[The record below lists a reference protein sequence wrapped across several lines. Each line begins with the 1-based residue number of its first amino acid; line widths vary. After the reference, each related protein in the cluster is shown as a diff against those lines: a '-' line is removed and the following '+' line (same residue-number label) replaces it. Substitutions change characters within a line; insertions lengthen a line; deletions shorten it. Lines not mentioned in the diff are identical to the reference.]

1 MLVILYD
8 YNALVKNWTPRSTEP
23 VAQRRNIGAA
33 TPVLARTRQADA
45 KSTIMTLNGERTQTM
60 KRPLGWVAARI
71 LLAAGLALTQ
81 SVHADF
87 EVTAP
92 DGRRITVFDNGTWR
106 YAGIKEKDAA
116 VTKADDKDKPLAVL
130 TLVRKT
136 ERGTNC
142 RFALRLVNNYPYEIR
157 SLIPYYAAYR
167 EDGVIYDTVSAASG
181 FTSMKPGDEQGREIE
196 FVNITCQKIARVQVT
211 GGDRCEMGDLYKFS
225 EKKGECLARV
235 RVVASDLVRFDK

>member
-1 MLVILYD
+1 MTQSTMQSPDLRRFKPDACPNRAGRAIL
-8 YNALVKNWTPRSTEP
+8 
-23 VAQRRNIGAA
+23 
-33 TPVLARTRQADA
+33 
-45 KSTIMTLNGERTQTM
+45 TIVTFPGERTQTM
-60 KRPLGWVAARI
+60 KRPLLGWVAARI
-71 LLAAGLALTQ
+71 FLAVGLTLA
-81 SVHADF
+81 SAVHAEF

-92 DGRRITVFDNGTWR
+92 DGRRITMFENGTWR
-106 YAGIKEKDAA
+106 YAGVKGTDATPAKDDRKE
-116 VTKADDKDKPLAVL
+116 TPLAVL

-142 RFALRLVNNYPYEIR
+142 RFALHLVNNYPYEIR
-157 SLIPYYAAYR
+157 SLIPYYSAYR
-167 EDGVIYDTVSAASG
+167 EDGVIYDTVSASSG

-225 EKKGECLARV
+225 DKKGECLARV